1 MSRNSADAAEIT
13 QEAFCKVYSDF
24 HQFRGD
30 ASFDTWI
37 YRIVSNIAV
46 DRARRSRRLLV
57 LESLF
62 WPCGESR
69 SPSAEQ
75 ELLLS
80 ELQEEV
86 RRAMASLPLKFRIPT
101 VLRYIEELSY
111 EQISTILNCPPGT
124 IAARINRARK
134 LLAKKLESLRR

>member
-1 MSRNSADAAEIT
+1 VFRIACFMSRNSADAAEIT

-62 WPCGESR
+62 WSCGESR

-80 ELQEEV
+80 ELGDPGAG
-86 RRAMASLPLKFRIPT
+86 RRPPTIRCAALLNHTLPT
-101 VLRYIEELSY
+101 GADVLFL
-111 EQISTILNCPPGT
+111 TI
-124 IAARINRARK
+124 
-134 LLAKKLESLRR
+134 